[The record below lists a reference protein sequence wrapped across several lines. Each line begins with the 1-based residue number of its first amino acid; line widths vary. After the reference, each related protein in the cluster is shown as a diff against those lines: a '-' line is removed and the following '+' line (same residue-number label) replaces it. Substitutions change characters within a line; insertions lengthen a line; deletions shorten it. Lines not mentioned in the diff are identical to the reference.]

1 MTIDNEEELMKE
13 EAIRWLSMLKE
24 HFGNTEYAAYLG
36 LAIDGIKQLQ
46 NSDLLGLDKSLKKIH
61 QKSEYINREEFLL
74 KLQLN
79 SRRYYFTATTPEG
92 YENVLWGD
100 HLINISAACAIARS
114 LSGIQPCEDVI
125 SRKDL
130 ISQMESVRSH
140 YYKNG
145 KIDGYKNLPTEMK
158 IRIDEVDYLIGQ
170 IEDAPP
176 VQPKQRAGHWIYDK
190 RIENWKCSECG
201 CSPKTIGYVGRVE
214 FMREHF
220 KFCNHCGAKM
230 TDAIMEEK

>member
-46 NSDLLGLDKSLKKIH
+46 NSDLLGLDKSLEKIH
-61 QKSEYINREEFLL
+61 RKSEYINREEFLL

-79 SRRYYFTATTPEG
+79 SRRYYFTATTPKG

-114 LSGIQPCEDVI
+114 LPGIQPCEDAV
-125 SRKDL
+125 SRQAVTDAIFSEPL
-130 ISQMESVRSH
+130 
-140 YYKNG
+140 YKPG
-145 KIDGYKNLPTEMK
+145 MK
-158 IRIDEVDYLIGQ
+158 KRYA
-170 IEDAPP
+170 EDAVPAIFEKIKSLP
-176 VQPKQRAGHWIYDK
+176 SVNLKPKPRVGHWIYDK